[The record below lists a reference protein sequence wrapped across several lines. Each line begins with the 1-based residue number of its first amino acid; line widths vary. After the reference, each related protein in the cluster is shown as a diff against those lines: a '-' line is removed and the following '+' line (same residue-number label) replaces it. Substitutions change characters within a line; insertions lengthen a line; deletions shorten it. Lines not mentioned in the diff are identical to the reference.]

1 MNNLKIVL
9 KGIKIAS
16 NILDIPEPSIYF
28 ASSNEL
34 PNNEVTAVFRHK
46 EYEIIFNEDWL
57 TKVP

>member
-1 MNNLKIVL
+1 MNNLEIAL

-34 PNNEVTAVFRHK
+34 PNDKVR
-46 EYEIIFNEDWL
+46 II
-57 TKVP
+57 V

>member
-1 MNNLKIVL
+1 MNNFEVAL

-46 EYEIIFNEDWL
+46 NYGRSFN
-57 TKVP
+57 

>member
-1 MNNLKIVL
+1 MNNLEIAL

-28 ASSNEL
+28 ANSNEL

-46 EYEIIFNEDWL
+46 DYEIIFNEE
-57 TKVP
+57 